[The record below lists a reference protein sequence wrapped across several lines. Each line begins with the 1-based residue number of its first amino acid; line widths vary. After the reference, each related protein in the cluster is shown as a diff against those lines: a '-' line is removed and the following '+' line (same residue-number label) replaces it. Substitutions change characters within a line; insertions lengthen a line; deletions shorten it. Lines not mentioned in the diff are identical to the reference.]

1 MWRFLTPA
9 KSAWARE
16 PASETSTSVRGL
28 ALGRELCFLTKQLS
42 KLPSFWAQPG
52 CCWGQIDPTAKLQ
65 QGRWAVCPSL
75 QFGFAQEYK
84 QGGRCKG

>member
-1 MWRFLTPA
+1 MWRFLTSA

-28 ALGRELCFLTKQLS
+28 ALGCELCFLTKQLS
-42 KLPSFWAQPG
+42 KLFFGAQPG
-52 CCWGQIDPTAKLQ
+52 CCWRQIDPTAKLQ
-65 QGRWAVCPSL
+65 QGPWAVLPSL